1 MPMTQENAT
10 WFADTFSKIVEN
22 VGLALLG
29 KEEVIR
35 LALTAMLAEG
45 HLLLEDAPGTGK
57 TALARALAASVQ
69 GTHSRIQFT
78 PDLLPSDITGVTVFD
93 QKSGS
98 WEFHPGPVF
107 ASVVLADEIN
117 RASPKTQSALLEVME
132 ESKVTVD
139 GVRHEA
145 GRPFMVIATQNPV
158 EQAGTYRLPE
168 AQLDRFLMKTSVG
181 YPDRAALTRI
191 LGGSAKPDRSAGLS
205 AVITSDA
212 VSSMAGLAAGNHVE
226 ASVLDYIGALVEA
239 TRDSPDTRLGVSTRG
254 AIAMTRAARVWAA
267 AQGRTYVLPDDVKEL
282 AEVVWAHRLVMDP
295 DAEFTGATARGVI
308 TRALADVQAPVARA
322 RDDRAASS

>member
-10 WFADTFSKIVEN
+10 WFADTFSKIVET

-107 ASVVLADEIN
+107 ASIVLADEIN

-132 ESKVTVD
+132 ESRVTVD

-239 TRDSPDTRLGVSTRG
+239 TRESPDTRLGVSTRG
-254 AIAMTRAARVWAA
+254 AIAMTRAVRVWAA
-267 AQGRTYVLPDDVKEL
+267 AQGRPYVLPADVQDL

-295 DAEFTGATARGVI
+295 DAEFAGATAADVI
-308 TRALADVQAPVARA
+308 TRALADAPVPSTR
-322 RDDRAASS
+322 S

>member
-132 ESKVTVD
+132 ESRVTVD

-181 YPDRAALTRI
+181 YPDRGALTRI

-226 ASVLDYIGALVEA
+226 TSVLDYIGALVEA
-239 TRDSPDTRLGVSTRG
+239 TRESPDTRLGVSTRG
-254 AIAMTRAARVWAA
+254 AIAMTRAVRVWAA
-267 AQGRTYVLPDDVKEL
+267 AQGRPYVLPADVQDL

-295 DAEFTGATARGVI
+295 DAEFAGATAADVV
-308 TRALADVQAPVARA
+308 TRALADVPVPSTR
-322 RDDRAASS
+322 S